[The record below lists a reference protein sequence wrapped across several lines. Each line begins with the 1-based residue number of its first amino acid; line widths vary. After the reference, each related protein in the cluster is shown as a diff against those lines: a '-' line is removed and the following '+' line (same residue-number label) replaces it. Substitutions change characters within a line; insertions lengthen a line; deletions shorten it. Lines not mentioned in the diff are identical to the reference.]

1 MWRMSMIVHSVTLDL
16 PSTLYSR
23 VEQRAAR
30 AQRSVEEELLD
41 VLTSALP
48 ASEDLPADLAAAL
61 APLALLDDTALWRA
75 AQSHLPADAASRLEA
90 LHFKRQSVGLSD
102 TEATEVARL
111 VRQYERAMLVRAR
124 AVALLKQ
131 RGQDV
136 SSLRAGE

>member
-1 MWRMSMIVHSVTLDL
+1 MIVHSVALDL
-16 PSTLYSR
+16 PSTLYFR

-30 AQRSVEEELLD
+30 TQRSVEELLD

-90 LHFKRQSVGLSD
+90 LHFKRQSAGLSD

>member
-1 MWRMSMIVHSVTLDL
+1 MTVHSVTLDL
-16 PSTLYSR
+16 PGTLYSR

-30 AQRSVEEELLD
+30 TQRSVEEELLD

-61 APLALLDDTALWRA
+61 APLALLDDAALWRA
-75 AQSHLPADAASRLEA
+75 AQSHLPADAAARLEA
-90 LHFKRQSVGLSD
+90 LHLKRQSEGLSD
-102 TEATEVARL
+102 AETAEAVRL

-131 RGQDV
+131 RGQEV
-136 SSLRAGE
+136 STLRAGE